1 MISSALIKNFLKDIS
16 PPKSRITKNKIA
28 LVEEVFLPLI
38 HKHLHIDIDAE
49 IFIPSE
55 VMRSY
60 VREYGIIRDAC
71 FVMKGYHNRQSG
83 LCDRIIGYTP
93 KFEALYFSILKNLA
107 AIQLKNIKKK
117 NNNSSS
123 NRLSLVNNAFVP
135 NLFPGACFD
144 QYTTSDKS
152 ARLYHGAQNLPR
164 HIKSVIYENCYD
176 IDIINCHASIFYN
189 ELINNRQ
196 YVVNNDF
203 KEMMEQPEKFLQ
215 RIIKS
220 GVHHK
225 IWLSFK
231 RRMKSNDRSKA
242 KFARSRLFYPPASGR
257 KPRKTGIKWYDDLQ
271 QYILDIF
278 RQEGIDN
285 PHLWLTKH
293 EQQIINKA
301 IETLGKDKI
310 ALLMHDGM
318 IVFEVSDYQETLDEL
333 HKETGYMWSIK
344 NLE

>member
-1 MISSALIKNFLKDIS
+1 MTSSAFFIKQFLKDIS

-28 LVEEVFLPLI
+28 LVEEVFLPII
-38 HKHLHIDIDAE
+38 HKHLHIDKDAQ
-49 IFIPSE
+49 IFVPSE
-55 VMRSY
+55 VMQSY

-71 FVMKGYHNRQSG
+71 FVMKGYHNYTQG
-83 LCDRIIGYTP
+83 VCNLIVGYTP
-93 KFEALYFSILKNLA
+93 KFEALYFSVLKNLA
-107 AIQLKNIKKK
+107 AIQLKNIK
-117 NNNSSS
+117 NNIN
-123 NRLSLVNNAFVP
+123 NRLYLVNNTFVP
-135 NLFPGACFD
+135 NLFPGACYE

-176 IDIINCHASIFYN
+176 IDIVNCHASIFYN
-189 ELINNRQ
+189 ELINNRL
-196 YVVNNDF
+196 YLVNNDF

-215 RIIKS
+215 RIIKD

-231 RRMKSNDRSKA
+231 RRMKSNDRTKA

-271 QYILDIF
+271 KYILDIF
-278 RQEGIDN
+278 AQAGIDS